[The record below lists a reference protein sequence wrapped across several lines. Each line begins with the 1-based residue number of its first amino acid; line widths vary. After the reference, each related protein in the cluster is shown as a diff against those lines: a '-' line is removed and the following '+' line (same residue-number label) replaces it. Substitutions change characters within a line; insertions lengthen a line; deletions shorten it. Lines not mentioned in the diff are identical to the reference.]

1 MQMNP
6 MDPAVVQLA
15 RQAQRLWSDKHAVSA
30 DYIKASLARAFEQ
43 FSQATQIDREAA
55 STFLETAAHI
65 IYAFY
70 SEPAVVSSAVM
81 ICGVLLISDPW
92 HEYQKKRIVLS
103 QFATLVDLI
112 ALTRVALDH
121 TERTDVPADV
131 TRVLATLSSL
141 IAEKISRT
149 KVPNTFRETL
159 DYIAGTL
166 EYFAFMPNELEF
178 FGDDFLPD
186 PFLGQLEERMS
197 HYTQLYRLT
206 IM

>member
-1 MQMNP
+1 
-6 MDPAVVQLA
+6 MDPAVEQLA
-15 RQAQRLWSDKHAVSA
+15 RQAQQLWTDKHAVSA
-30 DYIKASLARAFEQ
+30 DYIKASLARAFQQ
-43 FSQATQIDREAA
+43 FYQSTQIDREAA

-70 SEPAVVSSAVM
+70 NESGVVSSSVM
-81 ICGVLLISDPW
+81 ICGLLLIGDPW
-92 HEYQKKRIVLS
+92 HEYQKKRIILS

-112 ALTRVALDH
+112 ALTRVAL
-121 TERTDVPADV
+121 ERTDNSPTPANV

-149 KVPNTFRETL
+149 KVPNAFRETL

-166 EYFAFMPNELEF
+166 EYFAFMPNELEY

>member
-1 MQMNP
+1 
-6 MDPAVVQLA
+6 MDPAVTQLA
-15 RQAQRLWSDKHAVSA
+15 RQAQRLWSDRHAVSA

-43 FSQATQIDREAA
+43 FHQSAQIDREAA

-70 SEPAVVSSAVM
+70 NEPAVVSSAVM
-81 ICGVLLISDPW
+81 ICGLLLIGDPW
-92 HEYQKKRIVLS
+92 HEYQKKRIILS

-112 ALTRVALDH
+112 ALTRVALDR
-121 TERTDVPADV
+121 TENSETPADV
-131 TRVLATLSSL
+131 TRVLATFSSL

-166 EYFAFMPNELEF
+166 EYFAFMPNELDV

-197 HYTQLYRLT
+197 HYTQLHRLT